1 MKAFKIIPPSSWT
14 TSKWSGGT
22 TSELLILPKDASFKK
37 ENYNLRISIATIE
50 VEESTF
56 TALPGVNRI
65 LTILNGELELIHE
78 GHHTTTLKQYEQDS
92 FLGDWRTR
100 SIGKVRDFNVMTKNC
115 LAEVTVH
122 YLSKDEAIELTAND
136 FLFLAEGELTIE
148 HQKMSKNYSILS
160 LEEQKAVATKK
171 SVAILVRTKK

>member
-1 MKAFKIIPPSSWT
+1 MKASNIIPPSSWKI
-14 TSKWSGGT
+14 SNWSGGT
-22 TSELLILPKDASFKK
+22 TSELLILPKESELKK
-37 ENYNLRISIATIE
+37 GNYDLRISIATVE

-78 GHHTTTLKQYEQDS
+78 GRHSTVLKQYEQDY
-92 FLGDWRTR
+92 FLGDWKTR

-136 FLFLAEGELTIE
+136 FLFLAEGKGQVENQEIGIN
-148 HQKMSKNYSILS
+148 SSILCKN
-160 LEEQKAVATKK
+160 EQKVVATEQ